1 MNEAIQPL
9 PDGHGSVT
17 RSHAVTRS
25 DAVTEPRASA
35 SGAEV
40 VLKFEDVS
48 LSFGDQVAIDHVS
61 FEMAPGSTRV
71 ILGAAGSGKTTVLK
85 AAIGLIKPDSGRI
98 FLLGQEIT
106 SLDERQLFQIRSKVG
121 VLFQE
126 GGLFDSFT
134 VGENVA
140 YPLLNPKS
148 DKVDLTLVDQ
158 KVTEALRFVEL
169 EETMEKFPA
178 ELSGGMRR
186 RVGIARAVV
195 KEPPLV
201 LYDSPTAGLDPI
213 TANTIMALIAKERE
227 TANTASLIVTHR
239 YQDGQVMSNFRYKS
253 GSGLLNLEHVE
264 QNGSG
269 GPKITFMV
277 MDEGKVVFEGTQQ
290 ELEAS
295 TDEYVVKFAP
305 KRP

>member
-1 MNEAIQPL
+1 MLEAVQQ
-9 PDGHGSVT
+9 
-17 RSHAVTRS
+17 AQS
-25 DAVTEPRASA
+25 D
-35 SGAEV
+35 V

-48 LSFGDQVAIDHVS
+48 LAFGDQVALDHVS
-61 FEMAPGSTRV
+61 FEMAPGATRV
-71 ILGAAGSGKTTVLK
+71 ILGAAGSGKTTILK

-106 SLDERQLFQIRSKVG
+106 SLDERQMFQIRSKVG

-134 VGENVA
+134 VAENVA

-158 KVTEALRFVEL
+158 KVTDALRFVEL
-169 EETMEKFPA
+169 EKTMEKFPA

-195 KEPPLV
+195 TEPPLV

-239 YQDGQVMSNFRYKS
+239 YQDGQVMANFRYKS
-253 GSGLLNLEHVE
+253 GSGQLNLEHVE
-264 QNGSG
+264 QNGSNG
-269 GPKITFMV
+269 RPTITFMV
-277 MDEGKVVFEGTQQ
+277 MNEGKVVFEGTQHD
-290 ELEAS
+290 LEAS
-295 TDEYVVKFAP
+295 TDEYVVKFVP